1 LTSKNILIVDDCN
14 GQNQSCYKELEGEVS
29 VFSCVEDALKNASKP
44 RLIILNL
51 KSDSIKLIEQFKAK
65 NAPIILCSE
74 WGKDKLSFPLWASD
88 VTIVK
93 SGDHRDLKLT
103 VKEILG

>member
-1 LTSKNILIVDDCN
+1 
-14 GQNQSCYKELEGEVS
+14 
-29 VFSCVEDALKNASKP
+29 
-44 RLIILNL
+44 
-51 KSDSIKLIEQFKAK
+51 LIEQFKAK